1 MIFLVSPGVKEA
13 KKRRSA
19 QRRDKKQAERKRLSR
34 DRPYVAWKHLT
45 RNQKEVAKRLAHG
58 EGCDYVHDGS
68 WGFFDRFMIFLKG
81 VNYLA
86 TLDLDGQGYARKMIT
101 IAKLLLTYQARI
113 LMGIDSVNKI
123 PRMLFGDIGLLMTL
137 GWTAV
142 QIKEGVCNRGQGK
155 HEGPIHKDTLPDCLQ
170 RLGAEEI
177 TQCLNDGIKLLRKIG
192 VKFSGTFAVDATD
205 LRTTAKCKGRG
216 AKRIEHKKRDKDGNL
231 VVIPEIIYGFKL
243 LLVFDVFN
251 RYVAAAKMVQI
262 QENENPLL
270 LELVDQ
276 ARKNIGRDVI
286 KLVLVDRGFLD
297 GGRLWTLK
305 HKRGIDFVVPAKT
318 NLIITNDIRGMRDL
332 PEDANLHRQQWET
345 EKGVVKTIGVAGF
358 RTFEEYHDPKRK
370 TAKPEQINAVMVT
383 CWDGH
388 EYKPGKEKVF
398 LTSLNISKPRV
409 VIDEYDLRSLIE
421 NCANRDLKQG
431 WLINRHPKKQV
442 DAIRAH
448 VFLTI
453 GMFNMSLAYRT
464 DQGEQIA
471 DECIRRYRVKTIHRS
486 RHKCMIVCADH
497 YAIFD
502 LEELMML
509 VGQPVRRPMRTNEEE
524 FRKLHGL

>member
-1 MIFLVSPGVKEA
+1 MSPGVKKA
-13 KKRRSA
+13 KKRQAA
-19 QRRDKKQAERKRLSR
+19 QRRAEKHGERKRESSR
-34 DRPYVAWKHLT
+34 RPYMAWKHLT

-101 IAKLLLTYQARI
+101 IAKLLLTYQARV
-113 LMGIDSVNKI
+113 LLGIESINKV
-123 PRMLFGDIGLLMTL
+123 PYLLFGDLGLLMTL
-137 GWTAV
+137 GWTAS
-142 QIKEGVCNRGQGK
+142 QIRDGVCNRGQGK
-155 HEGPIHKDTLPDCLQ
+155 HNGPIHKDTLPDCLE
-170 RLGAEEI
+170 RLGPEEI
-177 TQCLNDGIKLLRKIG
+177 TKCLNDGIKLLRKIG
-192 VKFSGTFAVDATD
+192 VTFSGTFAVDATD

-216 AKRIEHKKRDKDGNL
+216 AKRIEHKKRDKEGNL
-231 VVIPEIIYGFKL
+231 VVIPEMIYGFKL

-262 QENENPLL
+262 QESENPLL

-297 GGRLWTLK
+297 GGRLWMLK

-318 NLIITNDIRGMRDL
+318 NLVITNDIRGMRDL

-345 EKGVVKTIGVAGF
+345 EKGVVRTIGVAGF
-358 RTFEEYHDPKRK
+358 QTFDEYHDPKRK
-370 TAKPEQINAVMVT
+370 TAEPEQINAVMVT
-383 CWDGH
+383 CWDGQ

-398 LTSLNISKPRV
+398 LSSLDVSEPRV

-431 WLINRHPKKQV
+431 WLINKYPKKEV
-442 DAIRAH
+442 NAIRAH

-453 GMFNMSLAYRT
+453 GMFNMTLAYRT
-464 DQGEQIA
+464 EEGDQIA
-471 DECIRRYRVKTIHRS
+471 DECIRRYRVKTMHRS
-486 RHKCMIVCADH
+486 RHKCMIVCGDY

-509 VGQPVRRPMRTNEEE
+509 LGQPVRCPLRTDEEE